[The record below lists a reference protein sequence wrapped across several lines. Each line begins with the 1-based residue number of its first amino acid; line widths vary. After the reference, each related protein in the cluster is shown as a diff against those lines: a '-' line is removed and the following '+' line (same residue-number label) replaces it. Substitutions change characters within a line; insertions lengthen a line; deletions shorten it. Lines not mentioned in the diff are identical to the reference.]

1 MLAVIKGC
9 LQVFLWMKLLTHCT
23 MKKILLVLT
32 ALMLALSCSKEGANP
47 EVVIS
52 SPTNNAVGKDGG
64 TVTLSFSS
72 AIEWTATSSATWCT
86 LSASKGDGGNSLSI
100 KVTCAK
106 NETYD
111 SRTATVTIKSGG
123 TVAKSITIEQD
134 AKDGLIISSNR
145 MDLNNDAQ
153 QITITLQKNV
163 EYTYTINGEWI
174 THVTASSVET
184 KALSNETLKFNVAEN
199 TTYDNR
205 EGSITFKSAK
215 GDLSS
220 TVTIYQ
226 SQVNAIII
234 SKKDVAIDATEQ
246 VLNVAIKTNVDF
258 EVSIPEDAKSWI
270 SVASTKALVD
280 KTVTLSIKENE
291 LADERKASI
300 TIKDS
305 KTQASDI
312 LNITQNGRDGVIILG
327 EKTAEVEASAGSQ
340 EITVFHSEAIA
351 AECEETWVTVSVVE
365 SPNESTTKYKIT
377 WVANDESLE
386 REAKILFKETKAE
399 GRSDT
404 FTLKQKGSKGFL
416 AAKTPGLYNLESEE
430 AEYAYSKYEHLL
442 VIAPAVSAAKGYFRL
457 VQNKENAFLSVENIP
472 DITGLAAESTVELQI
487 VQNITTR
494 MQYSHKRVFTVA
506 KISENLVWLKS
517 ESDNIGL
524 VIQMK

>member
-174 THVTASSVET
+174 TPVTASSVET

-234 SKKDVAIDATEQ
+234 SKKDVTIDATEQ

-312 LNITQNGRDGVIILG
+312 LNITQAGRDGVIILG
-327 EKTAEVEASAGSQ
+327 EKMAEVEASAGSQ

-386 REAKILFKETKAE
+386 REAKILFKETKPE
-399 GRSDT
+399 GRIDT
-404 FTLKQKGSKGFL
+404 FTLKQKGAKGFL
-416 AAKTPGLYNLESEE
+416 SATTPGLYNLESEE

-472 DITGLAAESTVELQI
+472 DMARLAAESTVELQI

>member
-1 MLAVIKGC
+1 
-9 LQVFLWMKLLTHCT
+9 
-23 MKKILLVLT
+23 
-32 ALMLALSCSKEGANP
+32 MLALSCSKEGANP
-47 EVVIS
+47 EIVIS
-52 SPTNNAVGKDGG
+52 SPINNAVGKDGG

-174 THVTASSVET
+174 TPVTASSVET

-215 GDLSS
+215 GDLST

-312 LNITQNGRDGVIILG
+312 LNITQAGRDGVIILG
-327 EKTAEVEASAGSQ
+327 EKMAEVEASAGSQ

-351 AECEETWVTVSVVE
+351 AKCEESWVTVSVVE

-377 WVANDESLE
+377 WVANNESLE
-386 REAKILFKETKAE
+386 REAKILFKETKPE

-404 FTLKQKGSKGFL
+404 FTLKQKGAKGFL
-416 AAKTPGLYNLESEE
+416 SATTPGLYNLESEE

-472 DITGLAAESTVELQI
+472 DMARLAAESTVELQI

>member
-1 MLAVIKGC
+1 
-9 LQVFLWMKLLTHCT
+9 

-174 THVTASSVET
+174 TPVTASSVET

-220 TVTIYQ
+220 TVT
-226 SQVNAIII
+226 
-234 SKKDVAIDATEQ
+234 
-246 VLNVAIKTNVDF
+246 
-258 EVSIPEDAKSWI
+258 
-270 SVASTKALVD
+270 
-280 KTVTLSIKENE
+280 
-291 LADERKASI
+291 
-300 TIKDS
+300 
-305 KTQASDI
+305 
-312 LNITQNGRDGVIILG
+312 
-327 EKTAEVEASAGSQ
+327 
-340 EITVFHSEAIA
+340 
-351 AECEETWVTVSVVE
+351 
-365 SPNESTTKYKIT
+365 
-377 WVANDESLE
+377 
-386 REAKILFKETKAE
+386 
-399 GRSDT
+399 
-404 FTLKQKGSKGFL
+404 LKQKGSAKGFL
-416 AAKTPGLYNLESEE
+416 SAKTPGLYNLESQE

-442 VIAPAVSAAKGYFRL
+442 VIAPAVSTAKGYFRL

-472 DITGLAAESTVELQI
+472 DMARLAAESTVELQI

>member
-1 MLAVIKGC
+1 M
-9 LQVFLWMKLLTHCT
+9 
-23 MKKILLVLT
+23 
-32 ALMLALSCSKEGANP
+32 
-47 EVVIS
+47 
-52 SPTNNAVGKDGG
+52 
-64 TVTLSFSS
+64 
-72 AIEWTATSSATWCT
+72 
-86 LSASKGDGGNSLSI
+86 
-100 KVTCAK
+100 
-106 NETYD
+106 
-111 SRTATVTIKSGG
+111 
-123 TVAKSITIEQD
+123 
-134 AKDGLIISSNR
+134 
-145 MDLNNDAQ
+145 
-153 QITITLQKNV
+153 
-163 EYTYTINGEWI
+163 
-174 THVTASSVET
+174 
-184 KALSNETLKFNVAEN
+184 
-199 TTYDNR
+199 
-205 EGSITFKSAK
+205 
-215 GDLSS
+215 
-220 TVTIYQ
+220 
-226 SQVNAIII
+226 
-234 SKKDVAIDATEQ
+234 
-246 VLNVAIKTNVDF
+246 
-258 EVSIPEDAKSWI
+258 
-270 SVASTKALVD
+270 D

-327 EKTAEVEASAGSQ
+327 EKMAEVEASAGSQ

-386 REAKILFKETKAE
+386 REAKILFKETKPE

-404 FTLKQKGSKGFL
+404 FTLKQKGAKGFL
-416 AAKTPGLYNLESEE
+416 SATTPGLYNLESEE
-430 AEYAYSKYEHLL
+430 AEYTYSKYEHLL

-472 DITGLAAESTVELQI
+472 DMARLAAESTVELQI

>member
-23 MKKILLVLT
+23 MKRILLVLT

-47 EVVIS
+47 EIVIS

-123 TVAKSITIEQD
+123 TVAKNITIEQD

-174 THVTASSVET
+174 TPVTASSVET

-327 EKTAEVEASAGSQ
+327 EKMAEVEASAGSQ

-377 WVANDESLE
+377 WVANNESLE
-386 REAKILFKETKAE
+386 REAKILFKETKPE

-404 FTLKQKGSKGFL
+404 FTLKQKGAKGFL
-416 AAKTPGLYNLESEE
+416 SATTPGLYNLESEE

-472 DITGLAAESTVELQI
+472 DMARLAAESTVELQI